1 MFIHL
6 FTKDDFAARRSR
18 SLKTGKKIA
27 GDHLYACTK
36 CTSWFRYKR
45 YVIRLDMAYYL
56 LGLSDGG
63 FSTETYF
70 CKEFDREISKDRH
83 NLDLLADKI
92 IKKYGKDFDFGAELM
107 KIQEEY
113 KNKGNFLQA
122 GINKKVPFEKVKQ
135 LNAKFEN
142 AKKQH
147 EELEDNDLPF

>member
-18 SLKTGKKIA
+18 SLKTREKIA
-27 GDHLYACTK
+27 GDHLYVCTK
-36 CTSWFRYKR
+36 CISWFRYKR

-63 FSTETYF
+63 FSRETHF
-70 CKEFDREISKDRH
+70 CKEFDREISKNRH

-92 IKKYGKDFDFGAELM
+92 IKKYGKDFDFGAKLM

-113 KNKGNFLQA
+113 WNKGHILQA
-122 GINKKVPFEKVKQ
+122 GIGKKVPFEKVRQMNESQIYQ
-135 LNAKFEN
+135 LLI
-142 AKKQH
+142 Q
-147 EELEDNDLPF
+147 P